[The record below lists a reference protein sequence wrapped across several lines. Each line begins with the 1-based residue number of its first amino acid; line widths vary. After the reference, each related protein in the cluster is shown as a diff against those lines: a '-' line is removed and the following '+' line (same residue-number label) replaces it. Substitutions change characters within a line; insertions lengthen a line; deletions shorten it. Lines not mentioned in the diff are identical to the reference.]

1 MILHITMRFIIINK
15 FRIFQKVGRN
25 GRKLSKNEKS
35 KSGVEADFSR
45 ESYRAPTE
53 L

>member
-1 MILHITMRFIIINK
+1 MILDITIRFIIINK
-15 FRIFQKVGRN
+15 FGIFQKVGQN
-25 GRKLSKNEKS
+25 DRKLSKNEKS
-35 KSGVEADFSR
+35 KSRVEADFSR